1 MIRVFAAVFVSF
13 IASFAHAMPDIQTL
27 KTPAGTPAWLVEDHN
42 IPFVALELRFVG
54 GTAIEPMEKRG
65 VTQFMMGL
73 LEEGSGDMDAQAF
86 SIAKDN
92 LAASFSYGSYADVL
106 TVSAKFLTDSQDQVI
121 DLLRQSLVDP
131 RFDDDAIERVRAQ
144 IESGIKSQAKD
155 PSDIASAAFN
165 AEAYP
170 THPYGSDD
178 LGTLETIAS
187 VTAADIRDAHA
198 RGLTSNRVLVAA
210 VGDITA
216 AQLGV
221 LVDRLLQ
228 DLPVS
233 DDIEMPT
240 YVDDA
245 LDAGVKVIDFPTPQ
259 STILF
264 GHAGIPRKDD
274 DFFAAYLLNHILG
287 GSGFESRLMTEV
299 REKRGL
305 TYGIGSFLA
314 SRQYGDLMMG
324 QVATANNTA
333 ADTIQVI
340 TQEWRKIADQ
350 GVTQAELDAA
360 KTYLTGAYPLRFDG
374 NGPIANIL
382 AGMQFQGLS
391 QDYIKTRNDQVNA
404 VTMEDIQHVAKRLFQ
419 PEKLRFIVVGQPESL
434 D

>member
-1 MIRVFAAVFVSF
+1 MRAFATILMTFV
-13 IASFAHAMPDIQTL
+13 ASLVQAMPDIKIL

-42 IPFVALELRFVG
+42 IPFVALELRFIG

-86 SIAKDN
+86 SIAKDD

-106 TVSAKFLTDSQDQVI
+106 TVSAKFLTENQDQAI
-121 DLLRQSLVDP
+121 ELLRQSLVDP
-131 RFDDDAIERVRAQ
+131 RFDADAVERVRAQ
-144 IESGIKSQAKD
+144 IESGIKSKAKD

-170 THPYGSDD
+170 NHPYGSDD
-178 LGTLETIAS
+178 LGILETIAS
-187 VTAADIRDAHA
+187 VTAADIRQAHTT
-198 RGLTSNRVLVAA
+198 GLTRNRVLVAA

-216 AQLGV
+216 DELGV

-228 DLPVS
+228 DLPVAG
-233 DDIEMPT
+233 DIEMPT
-240 YVDDA
+240 YVADT
-245 LDAGVKVIDFPTPQ
+245 LSAGVKVIDFPTLQ

-287 GSGFESRLMTEV
+287 GSGFESRLMSEV
-299 REKRGL
+299 REERGL

-314 SRQYGDLMMG
+314 SRKYGDLLMG
-324 QVATANNTA
+324 QVATANNTVVE
-333 ADTIQVI
+333 TIDVI
-340 TQEWRKIADQ
+340 TEEWRKIADQ

-360 KTYLTGAYPLRFDG
+360 KKYLTGAYPLRFDG

-391 QDYIKTRNDQVNA
+391 PDYIQTRNDRVNA
-404 VTMEDIQHVAKRLFQ
+404 VTMEDIQRVAQRLFQ
-419 PEKLRFIVVGQPESL
+419 PEKLRFIVVGQPEGL
-434 D
+434 E